1 MEMTEFRL
9 LAARLTSICHVY
21 DRKEKLLE
29 APEFIGIIRSLFHTL
44 PPTRRRCIT
53 EPVDQTPN
61 PTITK
66 PPSKTRK
73 RTLSEVTGECSGPAR
88 SRTPPKAQDPISTT
102 TIDGAPRPIT
112 PSTTRDRAL
121 LPGGTGKTRLGR
133 VQENNT
139 PIVPVQELLPFTRL
153 WAQDPNT
160 FFRRQA
166 CQSLDPCTTEP
177 EDNFPSVLLRLVQG
191 QHMGKVRSDVLAK
204 EVQLRQRRVGLIGM
218 YMLATIFGR
227 DDVPA
232 SLTNGNQ
239 ISESEVRKGKR
250 YCRFLSDLGNLDILI
265 AFSNRDIPKSTLEE
279 HWPLA
284 DGYDDHRK
292 NLITSLEQ
300 RGIHTAAGQ
309 FKGLT
314 VVLLGHL
321 FEKAQEYASEP
332 RPNGESYVLTS
343 QSWELWLAQNL
354 GCNDAVRLTNQ
365 QQLSELPAGR
375 VTPSLALGSQKGP
388 SCDDGSPADN
398 TFNLPLSVTNLS
410 TAATHTGNRRTAD
423 LPNHDSGV
431 RPAIPG
437 IPGGYGRD
445 DVSDGAQSLLH
456 LANSGGSAHLHSSA
470 TPSQSMRAVG
480 PEAFDFESFVYV
492 NQPTFIPLR
501 RDLEERWKGTW
512 RLDWNG
518 CPKKPLKRGKLVAQ
532 IAEQFPPELV
542 DLVSDVGEFIHPILE
557 KRVNQPLRFNS
568 VALSLQ
574 SGAPKDEFKARISA
588 VMHLLRTQSDQ
599 TLPRFVRDRTDEYFQ
614 SDNRLHLSIIEEDMC
629 ITTTDEE
636 EERFVWIKFFTE
648 KDWDW
653 VDGKE

>member
-1 MEMTEFRL
+1 MEMTECRL

-44 PPTRRRCIT
+44 PPARRRCIT

-88 SRTPPKAQDPISTT
+88 RRTPPKAQDPISTT

-112 PSTTRDRAL
+112 PSTTRDRAVI
-121 LPGGTGKTRLGR
+121 PGDTAKTRLGR

-314 VVLLGHL
+314 V
-321 FEKAQEYASEP
+321 
-332 RPNGESYVLTS
+332 
-343 QSWELWLAQNL
+343 
-354 GCNDAVRLTNQ
+354 
-365 QQLSELPAGR
+365 LSELPAGR

-388 SCDDGSPADN
+388 SCEDGSPADN
-398 TFNLPLSVTNLS
+398 TFNLPLNVTNLS

-470 TPSQSMRAVG
+470 TPSQSMRAVR

>member
-9 LAARLTSICHVY
+9 LAARLTSICHEY
-21 DRKEKLLE
+21 DRREELLE
-29 APEFIGIIRSLFHTL
+29 APEFIGIVRSLFHTL
-44 PPTRRRCIT
+44 PPATRRCLA

-66 PPSKTRK
+66 LPSKRRK

-88 SRTPPKAQDPISTT
+88 RRTPPKTQNPISTT
-102 TIDGAPRPIT
+102 TIDEAPRPGT
-112 PSTTRDRAL
+112 LSTTRDDASI
-121 LPGGTGKTRLGR
+121 PGGTRKSRLGR
-133 VQENNT
+133 VKNKNS

-166 CQSLDPCTTEP
+166 CQSLDPYTTEP

-191 QHMGKVRSDVLAK
+191 QLEKDRSDVLAK

-265 AFSNRDIPKSTLEE
+265 AFSNRDIPKST
-279 HWPLA
+279 A
-284 DGYDDHRK
+284 A
-292 NLITSLEQ
+292 
-300 RGIHTAAGQ
+300 GIHTAAGQ

-365 QQLSELPAGR
+365 QQLIELPAGR

-388 SCDDGSPADN
+388 SREDRSQAEN
-398 TFNLPLSVTNLS
+398 TFNLSLNITNLS
-410 TAATHTGNRRTAD
+410 TAATHIGNRRTAD
-423 LPNHDSGV
+423 VPNHDSGV

-437 IPGGYGRD
+437 IPDGYGRD

-456 LANSGGSAHLHSSA
+456 LANSGGSAYLHSSA

-480 PEAFDFESFVYV
+480 PETFDFESFVYV